1 MDAMALSADIWALAG
16 GDPRALEQLRFSNTA
31 VQLPSM
37 FPVGALAAATIGAQ
51 ALAAAEIWRMRGGA
65 AQTVEVDQRH
75 ALAMFRSERYVKVD
89 GQALPDPWSPIAGY
103 YQAGDG
109 RWIQLHTNFE
119 HHRDGVL
126 RVLECE
132 DSRAAVAA
140 AIAKW
145 KAAELDA
152 RLAQEGMCAALIRSP
167 QEWAATEQAQAAAR
181 LPLFDIER
189 VADAPPAA
197 WAPAADAVAPT
208 GGAVTR
214 ASYASRPLSGVRV
227 LDLSRV
233 IAAPVAGRT
242 LAQHGADVLAISA
255 AHLPNLPALVVDTG
269 RGKRSTQLDLRD
281 PTQREQLRQLIREAD
296 IFLHAYRP
304 GALAARG
311 FSTEELQKL
320 RPGLIEVQL
329 CAYSHA
335 GPWSE
340 RRGFDSLVQSASG
353 IAWESALAAGVAQ
366 PGGQPGK
373 LPCQALDHATGY
385 LGALVAMA
393 ALQRRA
399 REGGGWRSRVSLAQT
414 GHWLQSLPRVEGG
427 MQHPELTPEEIAPW
441 MQSIPSSF
449 GTVHAVAPV
458 EVMPVTPPR
467 FDLPPAPLNAHA
479 PSWSHI

>member
-1 MDAMALSADIWALAG
+1 MHPLDLTSAIWAAADC
-16 GDPRALEQLRFSNTA
+16 DPLALEQLRFSNTA
-31 VQLPSM
+31 AQLPSV

-51 ALAAAEIWRMRGGA
+51 ALAAAEVWRMRGGG
-65 AQTVEVDQRH
+65 AQTVDIDQRH
-75 ALAMFRSERYVKVD
+75 ALAMFRSERYVKAD

-132 DSRAAVAA
+132 DNRASVAA
-140 AIAKW
+140 AIAQW
-145 KAAELDA
+145 NAAELDA

-167 QEWAATEQAQAAAR
+167 QEWAATEQAQAVAK

-189 VADAPPAA
+189 VADAPPAV
-197 WAPAADAVAPT
+197 WAPAADTAAPA
-208 GGAVTR
+208 GGAATR
-214 ASYASRPLSGVRV
+214 AGYSPRPLSGVRV

-242 LAQHGADVLAISA
+242 LAQHGADLLAVSA

-281 PTQREQLRQLIREAD
+281 PAQHEQLRQLIREAD

-311 FSTEELQKL
+311 FSTEELQRL

-366 PGGQPGK
+366 PDGQPGK

-385 LGALVAMA
+385 LAALVAMV

-399 REGGGWRSRVSLAQT
+399 QEGGGWRARVSLAQT

-427 MQHPELTPEEIAPW
+427 MQHPELTPEEMAPW

-449 GTVHAVAPV
+449 GMVHAVAPV
-458 EVMPVTPPR
+458 EVMSATPAR
-467 FDLPPAPLNAHA
+467 FDRPPAPLDAHA
-479 PSWSHI
+479 PRWDDI

>member
-1 MDAMALSADIWALAG
+1 MHPMDLVKEIWSAAECDT
-16 GDPRALEQLRFSNTA
+16 RALEQLRFSNTGW
-31 VQLPSM
+31 QLPSL
-37 FPVGALAAATIGAQ
+37 FQVGALAAATIGAQ

-65 AQTVEVDQRH
+65 AQTVEVDQRR
-75 ALAMFRSERYVKVD
+75 ALAMFRSERHVRVD

-132 DSRAAVAA
+132 DNRAAVAA
-140 AIAKW
+140 AIAQW
-145 KAAELDA
+145 NAAELDA
-152 RLAQEGMCAALIRSP
+152 RLAQQGMCAALIRSP
-167 QEWAATEQAQAAAR
+167 QEWAATEQAQAVAK

-197 WAPAADAVAPT
+197 WAPAADAAAPA
-208 GGAVTR
+208 GGAATQ
-214 ASYASRPLSGVRV
+214 AGYPARPLSGVRL

-242 LAQHGADVLAISA
+242 LAQHGADVLAVSA

-281 PTQREQLRQLIREAD
+281 PAQQEQLRQLIREAD

-335 GPWSE
+335 GPWAE

-366 PGGQPGK
+366 PDGQPGK

-385 LGALVAMA
+385 LGALVAMV

-399 REGGGWRSRVSLAQT
+399 HAGGGWRARVSLAQT

-441 MQSIPSSF
+441 MQAIPSSF
-449 GTVHAVAPV
+449 GIVHAVAPV
-458 EVMPVTPPR
+458 ELMSATPPR
-467 FDLPPAPLNAHA
+467 FELPPAPLNAHPA
-479 PSWSHI
+479 SWNDI